1 LKKKLVFLSVFFV
14 FISCKDI
21 NKSYRIS
28 TDPVDSLDFFS
39 KEIVN
44 DNLDI
49 NFKKSLSEKILKIT
63 DRKENTQQIRNLL
76 FNVLT
81 YQTNT
86 SEYYKFDQIYSK
98 LLSKSSKA
106 KDTLNIANAYRYK
119 AAFFRHKTIYD
130 SAFYYYFKAEKLF
143 VILKDRE
150 NLGNILL
157 NKGITQFYANDFLKA
172 DVTASKAYTILKD
185 FDDKYRVYAT
195 LNILGAISNEL
206 KDYKK
211 ALFYNEEALKVVEN
225 NNIANTYHPKETVLN
240 NIGNTYQLQKKYK
253 KAIQYFKIALQNK
266 KLKNEAPDL
275 YILLLENLAYSKMMV
290 DDYSN
295 LPDMFYESLKLS
307 DSLDLYSN
315 EVYSYIHLSEYYAI
329 KKDTLKA
336 FDCAKN
342 ALKKAKITN
351 LPVDILTSLKQ
362 CSIVNP
368 PNLSNKYSLDYIRI
382 NDSLQLVE
390 RKSQEKFAR
399 IQLETDEIIK
409 EKDDLE
415 GKSKNYFYL
424 IIGLVVFGG
433 GFFVIRNQITRTKIL
448 QYKQAQQAANEEIF
462 NLMMSQQSEIDA
474 TRSKE
479 KRKISRD
486 LHDGVLG
493 RLFGARLSLES
504 LNTLE
509 DEDSVTMRHNYIE
522 ELKKIEQD
530 IREISHD
537 LNREKLE
544 VVNNF
549 VAIVTALVEEQNK
562 NHSANTTL
570 TIDPT
575 INWNTINSI
584 KKINTYRII
593 QEALQNCNKYAQAD
607 TIFVTIA
614 KENTHYKI
622 SVKDN
627 GVGYDVNKKGKG
639 IGTKNMIERTE
650 ECKGIFEVNSKFGEG
665 SEVIVMM
672 PLDDEQS
679 KPNQTV

>member
-1 LKKKLVFLSVFFV
+1 MFLLL
-14 FISCKDI
+14 FISCE
-21 NKSYRIS
+21 NKS
-28 TDPVDSLDFFS
+28 
-39 KEIVN
+39 
-44 DNLDI
+44 
-49 NFKKSLSEKILKIT
+49 NFKFNKEQKKNDSTLYFKTKLESNDIDYNQQVLLNRKLFKCIIKNKNNSKNRELAYIVISNMYNLNIWKDYKDASVYLLKAS
-63 DRKENTQQIRNLL
+63 Q
-76 FNVLT
+76 
-81 YQTNT
+81 
-86 SEYYKFDQIYSK
+86 
-98 LLSKSSKA
+98 KA
-106 KDTLNIANAYRYK
+106 KDSLSIANSYRCLGNY
-119 AAFFRHKTIYD
+119 FLHETIYD
-130 SAFYYYFKAEKLF
+130 SSLYYYIKAEKYYFNIKDYKNYSTIIFKKGKLQYSARDF
-143 VILKDRE
+143 IASDLSLSKALILSKKENDVPKTCAILNQLGLVNIQLQDYYKSIDYFNKALKLIRDKKISTSE
-150 NLGNILL
+150 NEESVCLSNLGL
-157 NKGITQFYANDFLKA
+157 
-172 DVTASKAYTILKD
+172 VYT
-185 FDDKYRVYAT
+185 
-195 LNILGAISNEL
+195 EL
-206 KDYKK
+206 KEYKK
-211 ALFYNEEALKVVEN
+211 ALYYYELSLKPK
-225 NNIANTYHPKETVLN
+225 NIE
-240 NIGNTYQLQKKYK
+240 Q
-253 KAIQYFKIALQNK
+253 
-266 KLKNEAPDL
+266 EAP
-275 YILLLENLAYSKMMV
+275 I
-290 DDYSN
+290 
-295 LPDMFYESLKLS
+295 
-307 DSLDLYSN
+307 LYSN
-315 EVYSYIHLSEYYAI
+315 IIDNIGISKFELNDYKEVKSYLFKSLRIRQRLELNSEIVTSYNNLSQFYQKIGDNEKSITYAKKSYEYAI
-329 KKDTLKA
+329 KKNLKA
-336 FDCAKN
+336 DQILSLNQLSLVDKKN
-342 ALKKAKITN
+342 SFIYAE
-351 LPVDILTSLKQ
+351 
-362 CSIVNP
+362 
-368 PNLSNKYSLDYIRI
+368 KYGKLR
-382 NDSLQLVE
+382 DSLQTVE
-390 RKSQEKFAR
+390 RKSRDRFAR

-672 PLDDEQS
+672 PLDDEQP